1 MRIGDISKQSAILLM
16 SILFVSGMTLMAT
29 LSFIAFGVLCGY
41 ISLNIGYI
49 YYLKQIPIL
58 DVTIIAIGF
67 VLRLFVGSTIT
78 EIHLSIWVILL
89 SFLLALFM
97 ALAKR
102 RDDVHIFLNTG
113 QKMRRVTDSY
123 NLKFIDGAMIIM
135 ASVVIVSHLLYTTS
149 IEVMQ
154 RMHSENIYLTTLFVI
169 LGIMRYLQITF
180 VGNDSSSPTRILLK
194 DKFIQSTILAWL
206 FAFTWIIYI

>member
-1 MRIGDISKQSAILLM
+1 
-16 SILFVSGMTLMAT
+16 
-29 LSFIAFGVLCGY
+29 
-41 ISLNIGYI
+41 
-49 YYLKQIPIL
+49 
-58 DVTIIAIGF
+58 
-67 VLRLFVGSTIT
+67 
-78 EIHLSIWVILL
+78 
-89 SFLLALFM
+89 M

-169 LGIMRYLQITF
+169 FGVMRYLQITL
-180 VGNDSSSPTRILLK
+180 VEKQSGSPTEIILK
-194 DKFIQSTILAWL
+194 DKILQINLLLWVLSFI
-206 FAFTWIIYI
+206 WIIYFTPNFL